1 MFRKF
6 VNAFI
11 RYHRGLAKMPVSWK
25 PWLISL
31 LLVNMLAPFLWLNR
45 LEAQV
50 VFGAALL
57 SYSTFVLLTG
67 ISGFSRMLGLAHV
80 YWVPLIGFLWMRLD
94 LFPADTT
101 YGIWIRAVIIL
112 DAGSLLLDG
121 ANVFRYLRGDREEM
135 VQGLGSR

>member
-1 MFRKF
+1 MFREFIK
-6 VNAFI
+6 AFA
-11 RYHRGLAKMPVSWK
+11 RYHRGLAKMPVAWK
-25 PWLISL
+25 PWLITL
-31 LLVNMLAPFLWLNR
+31 LFANMVAPFFWVNQ

-57 SYSTFVLLTG
+57 NYGTFVLLTG
-67 ISGFSRMLGLAHV
+67 LSGFSRLLGLAHL

-112 DAGSLLLDG
+112 DAGSLLLDA
-121 ANVFRYLRGDREEM
+121 ANVVRYLRGDREEM